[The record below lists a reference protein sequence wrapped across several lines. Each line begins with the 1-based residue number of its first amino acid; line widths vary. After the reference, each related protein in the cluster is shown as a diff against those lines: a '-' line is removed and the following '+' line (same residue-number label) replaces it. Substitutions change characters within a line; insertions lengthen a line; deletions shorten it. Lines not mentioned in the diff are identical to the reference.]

1 VGSGLA
7 GIWNDMNEPATG
19 SIDPL
24 AMRFD
29 RGRDSHERW
38 HNQYA
43 LLMAMGTT
51 EGLRAAMPDRRTF
64 VLSRAGFAGIQRYA
78 ANWMGDNLSRWDHLR
93 LSVAMACGLG
103 LSGQPFVGADVGGFM
118 GNANAEL
125 CVRWTQ
131 YGALTPFFRNHSG
144 IGNVDQY
151 AWSWGVVAES
161 QIRAAIELRYR
172 LLPYLYA
179 AFLESSRTGAPVQR
193 PLVFDHQDDATVL
206 DVDDEYLL
214 GRDLLVAP
222 VMEPGMTA
230 RQVYLPEGGWVDW
243 YDDTVHA
250 GERFIIASTPMDRIP
265 LYARAGSV
273 VPMWQEAPASTWGH
287 RPLTLELHVF
297 VPDVDG
303 THVSEVQED
312 DGLTLAAASGAF
324 VRTTVRVSLEGDRLT
339 VAATVTGS
347 GFAGFERSGAR
358 LVLHGRPPPRTAS
371 LDGEALLT
379 EPGRAL
385 TVEVPH
391 TRDFT
396 YEAVLS

>member
-1 VGSGLA
+1 
-7 GIWNDMNEPATG
+7 
-19 SIDPL
+19 
-24 AMRFD
+24 MRFD

-151 AWSWGVVAES
+151 AWSWGDAVES
-161 QIRAAIELRYR
+161 QVRSAIELRYR
-172 LLPYLYA
+172 LLPYLYS

-206 DVDDEYLL
+206 ELDDEYLL

-230 RQVYLPEGGWVDW
+230 RQVYLPRGEWHDW
-243 YDDTVHA
+243 HTGEVHA
-250 GERFIIASTPMDRIP
+250 GGAFVIAPTPMDRIP

-273 VPMWQEAPASTWGH
+273 VPMWPEAPASTSGH
-287 RPLTLELHVF
+287 RP
-297 VPDVDG
+297 
-303 THVSEVQED
+303 TH
-312 DGLTLAAASGAF
+312 A
-324 VRTTVRVSLEGDRLT
+324 RP
-339 VAATVTGS
+339 
-347 GFAGFERSGAR
+347 AR
-358 LVLHGRPPPRTAS
+358 LRARRRRNPRVRGAGGRRRSRSPPTAVRS
-371 LDGEALLT
+371 SG
-379 EPGRAL
+379 PPCGSRSRAIG
-385 TVEVPH
+385 
-391 TRDFT
+391 
-396 YEAVLS
+396 

>member
-1 VGSGLA
+1 
-7 GIWNDMNEPATG
+7 
-19 SIDPL
+19 
-24 AMRFD
+24 
-29 RGRDSHERW
+29 
-38 HNQYA
+38 
-43 LLMAMGTT
+43 MAMGTT

-151 AWSWGVVAES
+151 AWSWGGPAES

-179 AFLESSRTGAPVQR
+179 LPRVLPHRCARAAATRLRPPGRRDGARPRRRVPARSGPARRTRHGAGH
-193 PLVFDHQDDATVL
+193 D
-206 DVDDEYLL
+206 
-214 GRDLLVAP
+214 GS
-222 VMEPGMTA
+222 PGLPARRRAGWTGTTTRSTA
-230 RQVYLPEGGWVDW
+230 GALFV
-243 YDDTVHA
+243 
-250 GERFIIASTPMDRIP
+250 IASTPMDRIP

-273 VPMWQEAPASTWGH
+273 SPMWPEAPASTSGH
-287 RPLTLELHVF
+287 RPDVVELHVF

-303 THVSEVQED
+303 THESEVQED
-312 DGLTLAAASGAF
+312 DGSRSPPTAVRSSGPPC
-324 VRTTVRVSLEGDRLT
+324 
-339 VAATVTGS
+339 GS
-347 GFAGFERSGAR
+347 RSMAIG
-358 LVLHGRPPPRTAS
+358 
-371 LDGEALLT
+371 
-379 EPGRAL
+379 
-385 TVEVPH
+385 
-391 TRDFT
+391 
-396 YEAVLS
+396 

>member
-1 VGSGLA
+1 
-7 GIWNDMNEPATG
+7 
-19 SIDPL
+19 
-24 AMRFD
+24 MRFD

-151 AWSWGVVAES
+151 AWSWGAPAES
-161 QIRAAIELRYR
+161 QIREAIELRYR
-172 LLPYLYA
+172 LLPYLYG

-206 DVDDEYLL
+206 ELDDEYLL

-230 RQVYLPEGGWVDW
+230 RQVYLPSGGWVDW
-243 YDDTVHA
+243 YDDTVLT
-250 GERFIIASTPMDRIP
+250 GGRFVIASTPMDRIP

-273 VPMWQEAPASTWGH
+273 VPMWPEAPASTSGH
-287 RPLTLELHVF
+287 RPTTLELHVF
-297 VPDVDG
+297 VPHVDG
-303 THVSEVQED
+303 THESEVQED
-312 DGLTLAAASGAF
+312 DGLSLDAQNGAF
-324 VRTTVRVSLEGDRLT
+324 VRTTVRVSRVGDRLT
-339 VAATVTGS
+339 VWATVDGDGYNDFARTGVRLV
-347 GFAGFERSGAR
+347 FHGAR
-358 LVLHGRPPPRTAS
+358 VRT
-371 LDGEALLT
+371 
-379 EPGRAL
+379 R
-385 TVEVPH
+385 
-391 TRDFT
+391 
-396 YEAVLS
+396 

>member
-1 VGSGLA
+1 
-7 GIWNDMNEPATG
+7 
-19 SIDPL
+19 
-24 AMRFD
+24 MRFD

-78 ANWMGDNLSRWDHLR
+78 ANWMGDNFSRWDHLR

-151 AWSWGVVAES
+151 AWSWGVPAES

-206 DVDDEYLL
+206 ELDDEYLL

-230 RQVYLPEGGWVDW
+230 RQVYLPAGGWVDW

-250 GERFIIASTPMDRIP
+250 GGSSSSRSTPMDRIP

-273 VPMWQEAPASTWGH
+273 VADVAGGAGVDVGAPAANAGAARLRAGRRRH
-287 RPLTLELHVF
+287 PRVR
-297 VPDVDG
+297 G
-303 THVSEVQED
+303 A
-312 DGLTLAAASGAF
+312 GGRRLTLAADSGAF
-324 VRTTVRVSLEGDRLT
+324 VRTTVRVTLDGDRLT
-339 VAATVTGS
+339 VERPSPAAVSTTLRARYATRDPRGPGS
-347 GFAGFERSGAR
+347 QRLARRGCGGDGSRPRRAHHRGA
-358 LVLHGRPPPRTAS
+358 
-371 LDGEALLT
+371 
-379 EPGRAL
+379 
-385 TVEVPH
+385 PH
-391 TRDFT
+391 TRLHLGGR
-396 YEAVLS
+396 ARVGNRLSRWCRSPARWG